1 MSELQVGGANEDD
14 DTHHHALFFWGA
26 LDTWDVRFSPLP
38 HFSNFVAGKFCSH
51 LVVVRGCRW
60 LCLLVVI
67 FNFNL
72 FFFLLCFFVFVI
84 DDPSRVETLSCK

>member
-38 HFSNFVAGKFCSH
+38 HFSNFVAGDWLSDVSVNQVSRQGVAVCSSASS
-51 LVVVRGCRW
+51 LMRRW
-60 LCLLVVI
+60 V
-67 FNFNL
+67 
-72 FFFLLCFFVFVI
+72 
-84 DDPSRVETLSCK
+84 